1 MVPPGPNPTGTAILA
16 AVTPEPSSSA
26 TPNKEAGNKPLTGG
40 SLVTDLTE
48 DQNGGQVA
56 LSVNDTVQVVL
67 TGNISTGYTWE
78 TQNLDAT
85 LLEQQGELT
94 VTSANKLAGSGSN
107 FVFTFKALKTG
118 VTHLRL
124 IYHRP
129 FEKNTPPERIYEVI
143 VNIKE

>member
-1 MVPPGPNPTGTAILA
+1 LE
-16 AVTPEPSSSA
+16 AVSPEPSSSA
-26 TPNKEAGNKPLTGG
+26 TSNKEAGNKSLKGG
-40 SLVTDLTE
+40 SVVTDLTE

-56 LSVNDTVQVVL
+56 LIVNDTLQVVL

-78 TQNLDAT
+78 TQNLDTT

-94 VTSANKLAGSGSN
+94 VTSTNKLAGSGGN

-129 FEKNTPPERIYEVI
+129 FEKNTSPERIYEVI
-143 VNIKE
+143 VNIKG